1 MLTLQSAGIRS
12 KAENNTGYYVQSHIH
27 VATPANCSE
36 KHERAAN
43 FHIWP
48 QWHSEFIAWSAT
60 GIPRKKQDNWLKAN
74 ELEHDEMRDEFRRT
88 KMIIIQMVTITISPN
103 F

>member
-1 MLTLQSAGIRS
+1 MLTLQSTGIRS

-27 VATPANCSE
+27 VATPA
-36 KHERAAN
+36 
-43 FHIWP
+43 
-48 QWHSEFIAWSAT
+48 SEFIAWSAT

-88 KMIIIQMVTITISPN
+88 KMIIIQMVTITSTPN